1 MAGTIQAIHPR
12 RTGGQE
18 FVDAFSPYL
27 QQAFQMMLQ
36 QKMQEQQTQ
45 RNLQLM
51 ADMGLAER
59 IQPEEAQITSE
70 AGFTPKYPQMLPPAE
85 RQAFYQD
92 VYKMK
97 YGKPGT
103 EMVEAPGPV
112 AQYANQEGNIP
123 ALGMVAP
130 SIPKQYQNVIKP
142 KLGIEGLKLTFGE
155 SGIPVFGYEA
165 PDAFTQAYKQS
176 QLELN
181 KEIVDRMKNIKKSDI
196 RYRSN
201 ITGEEVDAETA
212 MADIAQ
218 GNTNKYII
226 TKVMPTKYGEQ
237 ETPLIKPEDLT
248 QEEKNYIITS
258 QRIQTRLKGIL
269 DFSKNERFKSY
280 GGWQGFQAEK
290 LPFWM
295 INDKDV
301 QDIKSNISA
310 VKGDIPFLRGGKQ
323 LTPTE
328 AKRVDILLNPFGK
341 SDEIYTRDIQQF
353 LDEFVTGEQVMLKGV
368 KAFFQ
373 GQQPMQQTN
382 YSNQRIDP
390 LEGRTAINPQTQ
402 QRIIR
407 RGGQWILKE

>member
-1 MAGTIQAIHPR
+1 
-12 RTGGQE
+12 
-18 FVDAFSPYL
+18 
-27 QQAFQMMLQ
+27 
-36 QKMQEQQTQ
+36 
-45 RNLQLM
+45 
-51 ADMGLAER
+51 
-59 IQPEEAQITSE
+59 
-70 AGFTPKYPQMLPPAE
+70 
-85 RQAFYQD
+85 
-92 VYKMK
+92 
-97 YGKPGT
+97 
-103 EMVEAPGPV
+103 
-112 AQYANQEGNIP
+112 
-123 ALGMVAP
+123 
-130 SIPKQYQNVIKP
+130 
-142 KLGIEGLKLTFGE
+142 
-155 SGIPVFGYEA
+155 
-165 PDAFTQAYKQS
+165 
-176 QLELN
+176 
-181 KEIVDRMKNIKKSDI
+181 MKNIKKSDI